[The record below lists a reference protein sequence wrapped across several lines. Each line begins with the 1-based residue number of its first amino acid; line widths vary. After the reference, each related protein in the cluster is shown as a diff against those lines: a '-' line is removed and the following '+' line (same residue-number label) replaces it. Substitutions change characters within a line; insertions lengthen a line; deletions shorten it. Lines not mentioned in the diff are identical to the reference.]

1 MAKTKTK
8 ADEYK
13 AIFVKLHKFQRCG
26 ADNLIMLLTNYIR
39 GKAEYMATYINLVA
53 ERTGVSPTGHITTTN
68 RDIMQPIVK
77 EIIRIE
83 DGLLPLSKD
92 IDKAWELFIEDYRNR
107 KF

>member
-13 AIFVKLHKFQRCG
+13 EIFVKLHKLQRKG
-26 ADNLIMLLTNYIR
+26 ADNLIMLLTRYIR
-39 GKAEYMATYINLVA
+39 GKADYMSRYIDLVA

-77 EIIRIE
+77 EIIHIE
-83 DGLLPLSKD
+83 EGLYPLSKD
-92 IDKAWELFIEDYRNR
+92 LDKALEMFIEDYKNR
-107 KF
+107 KY

>member
-13 AIFVKLHKFQRCG
+13 AIFVKLHKFQRSG

>member
-1 MAKTKTK
+1 MTKTKTK

-13 AIFVKLHKFQRCG
+13 EIFVKLHKFQRSG